1 MAALDLVE
9 RLQYARKVGENSWS
23 ARCPAHDDKNPS
35 LSVTDLPDG
44 RVRVKCF
51 AGCGA
56 LDVITAVGLEWAAL
70 FPPVDTRYKPI
81 YSRPKDEEHERIV
94 IAICE
99 ADRAA
104 GKRLTKAEKARELE
118 AFKRVHG
125 GKR

>member
-9 RLQYARKVGENSWS
+9 RLEYVRPVGKDRWF
-23 ARCPAHDDKNPS
+23 ARCPAHEDRDPS
-35 LSVTDLPDG
+35 LSITEHPDG
-44 RVRVKCF
+44 RVLINCF

-56 LDVITAVGLEWAAL
+56 LDVITAVGLEWSAL

-81 YSRPKDEEHERIV
+81 RSRPKDEEHERIV